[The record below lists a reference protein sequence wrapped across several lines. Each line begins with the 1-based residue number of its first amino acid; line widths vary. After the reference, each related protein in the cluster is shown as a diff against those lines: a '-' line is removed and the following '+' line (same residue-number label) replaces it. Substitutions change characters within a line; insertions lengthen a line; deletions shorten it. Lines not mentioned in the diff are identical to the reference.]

1 MERRLKPPAAAG
13 PSSDG
18 AVNADAV
25 APGGSIFSIDA
36 GCHRLTSMPNV
47 SLTPELDAFA
57 AACVASGRYANVSE
71 VHRAALR
78 LLQEREQRRQ
88 AFGAMLQAAEQEGET
103 QGFLPAGEVLE
114 ELDELI
120 AAAATHR

>member
-1 MERRLKPPAAAG
+1 M
-13 PSSDG
+13 
-18 AVNADAV
+18 
-25 APGGSIFSIDA
+25 SIFD
-36 GCHRLTSMPNV
+36 MPNV

-78 LLQEREQRRQ
+78 LLQAQEERSQ
-88 AFGAMLQAAEQEGET
+88 AFTAMLENAERDGEARGFFAAED
-103 QGFLPAGEVLE
+103 VLS

-120 AAAATHR
+120 AAAAAAR

>member
-1 MERRLKPPAAAG
+1 M
-13 PSSDG
+13 
-18 AVNADAV
+18 
-25 APGGSIFSIDA
+25 SIFD
-36 GCHRLTSMPNV
+36 MPNV

-78 LLQEREQRRQ
+78 LLQAQEERRQ
-88 AFGAMLQAAEQEGET
+88 AFTAMLEAAEHEGET
-103 QGFLPAGEVLE
+103 QGFLPAEQVLG

-120 AAAATHR
+120 AAAATAQ

>member
-1 MERRLKPPAAAG
+1 
-13 PSSDG
+13 
-18 AVNADAV
+18 
-25 APGGSIFSIDA
+25 
-36 GCHRLTSMPNV
+36 MPNV

-103 QGFLPAGEVLE
+103 QGFLPAGAVLE
-114 ELDELI
+114 ELDALI